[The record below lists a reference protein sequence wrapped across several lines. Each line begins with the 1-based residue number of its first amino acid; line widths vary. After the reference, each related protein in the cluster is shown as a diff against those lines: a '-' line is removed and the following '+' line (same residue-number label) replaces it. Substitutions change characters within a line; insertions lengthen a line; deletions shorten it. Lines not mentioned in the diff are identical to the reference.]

1 MYGLHHN
8 QLQGRRMSKKKKT
21 DVGLA
26 SPMRTDPDVFKP
38 VKKKKKDRSGELMEL
53 LQLMQQQKEK

>member
-1 MYGLHHN
+1 
-8 QLQGRRMSKKKKT
+8 MSKKKKT

>member
-1 MYGLHHN
+1 M
-8 QLQGRRMSKKKKT
+8 KKKKKI

-38 VKKKKKDRSGELMEL
+38 VKKKKDRSGELMEL
-53 LQLMQQQKEK
+53 LQLMQQQKTK